1 MTTRSWSPSSS
12 WTHAIADGC
21 GDAGPPA
28 RCRPARAAGG
38 SSPQIADGLRLQ
50 LSPAERGR
58 FARTGRVNAEVY
70 HLYLKGRYFLNKRTV
85 EDLRR
90 GIDSLTQAVAKEPR
104 FAAAHAALADSYGLL
119 TEYHGATA
127 AETYGAARAAA
138 GRALELVEDL
148 AEAHTSAAYVK
159 HYYEWDWAGAETE
172 YRRALALNPGHA
184 TAHQWYA
191 ELLSAMGRHDEALAE
206 IRRAADNDPLSLIVN
221 SVEAYL
227 LYMARRYD
235 ESIEQCRKVIDLD
248 PNFPEVYIYLKR
260 ALDEKGSF
268 DEAVEARQ
276 SRRRLLA
283 LDAERSEALRV
294 AASTTDRVVYWRKRL
309 ERDSRRARPKACC
322 RSTWPKS
329 SRKPETVRRRST
341 GSNGPAREATS

>member
-1 MTTRSWSPSSS
+1 MNPE
-12 WTHAIADGC
+12 A
-21 GDAGPPA
+21 
-28 RCRPARAAGG
+28 
-38 SSPQIADGLRLQ
+38 
-50 LSPAERGR
+50 
-58 FARTGRVNAEVY
+58 Y

-85 EDLRR
+85 DDLRR
-90 GIDSLTQAVAKEPR
+90 GIESLTQAVAKEPR

-119 TEYHGATA
+119 TEYHGATRR
-127 AETYGAARAAA
+127 GDLCRGPRRRHPRPRA
-138 GRALELVEDL
+138 GRRSGRG
-148 AEAHTSAAYVK
+148 AHRAGYVK
-159 HYYEWDWAGAETE
+159 HYYEWDWAGAEAE

-184 TAHQWYA
+184 AAHQRYA

-276 SRRRLLA
+276 ARRRLLG
-283 LDAERSEALRV
+283 LNGERSEALR
-294 AASTTDRVVYWRKRL
+294 SRL
-309 ERDSRRARPKACC
+309 RPPTEECIGESGSSRSSRRARPKGCC
-322 RSTWPKS
+322 RSTWRKS
-329 SRKPETVRRRST
+329 SRKLETARGARLARTGLRRRGLHDGHGARDPDPRSAAQRAAVPGAARQRLRGT
-341 GSNGPAREATS
+341 GR